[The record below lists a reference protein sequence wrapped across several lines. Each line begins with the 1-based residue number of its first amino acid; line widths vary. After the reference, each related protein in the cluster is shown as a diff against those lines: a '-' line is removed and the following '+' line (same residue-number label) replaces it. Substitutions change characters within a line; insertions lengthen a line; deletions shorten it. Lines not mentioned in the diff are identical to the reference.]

1 MFIRI
6 IEEVKGKADEGVG
19 GGGSNR
25 MSGWGGEGGMVK
37 QIMGCF
43 SQGNLVSALKT
54 MIITG
59 SIRSQVFVHTFSSFW
74 KSKCMGLNGVLCFS
88 RRFNSCPK

>member
-1 MFIRI
+1 M
-6 IEEVKGKADEGVG
+6 G
-19 GGGSNR
+19 GGGSKR

-54 MIITG
+54 VIITG

-74 KSKCMGLNGVLCFS
+74 KSQCMGLNGVFVLLQ
-88 RRFNSCPK
+88 KIQ